1 MRNAVRNLI
10 THLCTHPKENE
21 EDMKATVEAE
31 AEEESNATKRKS
43 LQTIIKFPL
52 FTSVRDNFLNACAK
66 WVVEDFQP
74 FNVEESKSFKAMIK
88 VLNQK
93 LNPPDAKTLK
103 RKLHLMK
110 AAASANMKIHHS
122 A

>member
-1 MRNAVRNLI
+1 
-10 THLCTHPKENE
+10 
-21 EDMKATVEAE
+21 MKATVEAE